1 MPAQS
6 TPCKRRNEFQE
17 ATPNVVFLYAL
28 VVLFLTCNVGL
39 LILSLC
45 RNKKDVFSAAHKD
58 LEPLENEKQNSGAS
72 LRTACVSSN
81 AVNDLESSPY
91 LDSKIGAK
99 LKKTCKH
106 LFHNCSDYRVA
117 CQHVPLPS
125 FTSGA
130 MTIMLLFLSLFILLP
145 RWEITFT

>member
-6 TPCKRRNEFQE
+6 TPRKRRNEFQE

-39 LILSLC
+39 ILSLC
-45 RNKKDVFSAAHKD
+45 RNTKDVFSAAHKD
-58 LEPLENEKQNSGAS
+58 LELPENEKQNSGAS

>member
-6 TPCKRRNEFQE
+6 TPRKRRNEFQE
-17 ATPNVVFLYAL
+17 ATPNVVFLCAL

-72 LRTACVSSN
+72 LRTGCV
-81 AVNDLESSPY
+81 SSPY

-106 LFHNCSDYRVA
+106 LFHNCSNYRVA
-117 CQHVPLPS
+117 CHHVPLPS